1 MWHLFYAFGAAGIIS
16 YLPTVYAH
24 FHISLTN
31 TFLSSA
37 IATGFAAFGYIL
49 AAVLGEKYGRREIS
63 AVFLTLGAIAGG
75 FLAFAGSTFWLLTIF
90 YGLFY
95 FFTIGHITAAVAF
108 PAEVFPTRV
117 RGTGTNLVAASEW
130 IGFVL
135 AGLTGPFLLNHVGY
149 SFTLTLWCVI
159 SPLVAAAAALSMRRV
174 APGKLLEEVHR

>member
-1 MWHLFYAFGAAGIIS
+1 VAGLTSFSMCICR
-16 YLPTVYAH
+16 PRQQRTVSGLANR
-24 FHISLTN
+24 SRR
-31 TFLSSA
+31 TFLASL
-37 IATGFAAFGYIL
+37 GVAAH
-49 AAVLGEKYGRREIS
+49 
-63 AVFLTLGAIAGG
+63 GG
-75 FLAFAGSTFWLLTIF
+75 
-90 YGLFY
+90 
-95 FFTIGHITAAVAF
+95 TAAVAF
-108 PAEVFPTRV
+108 AAEVFPTRV

>member
-75 FLAFAGSTFWLLTIF
+75 FLAFGGSSFWLLTIF

-108 PAEVFPTRV
+108 AAEVFPTRV
-117 RGTGTNLVAASEW
+117 RDTGTNLVAASEW

-159 SPLVAAAAALSMRRV
+159 SPLVAAAALSMRRV

>member
-1 MWHLFYAFGAAGIIS
+1 M
-16 YLPTVYAH
+16 
-24 FHISLTN
+24 
-31 TFLSSA
+31 
-37 IATGFAAFGYIL
+37 
-49 AAVLGEKYGRREIS
+49 
-63 AVFLTLGAIAGG
+63 
-75 FLAFAGSTFWLLTIF
+75 TIF

-108 PAEVFPTRV
+108 AAEVFPTRV
-117 RGTGTNLVAASEW
+117 RDTGTNLVAASEW

-159 SPLVAAAAALSMRRV
+159 SPLVAAAALSMRRV